1 MEVKSQS
8 LRSDSSFGFTFRSSA
23 SDGLLILSTFL
34 GQPSGHLDNFYSVS
48 LVQGKLALVFGPGTT
63 SGQPTTFVTNLAYN
77 DGVYH
82 TLFVTKRGQKIS
94 VFIDDVRTDDGGRA
108 LSRGAVDLAAPTHGG
123 LFIGGMPNVILEEV
137 TNAKMA
143 ASVVNL
149 VGTIRDFAFIDDLSV
164 RIVAMNEPVSF
175 FNSAIGRDRV
185 IM

>member
-1 MEVKSQS
+1 MEVKSQP
-8 LRSDSSFGFTFRSSA
+8 LRPDSSFGFTFRSSD

-34 GQPSGHLDNFYSVS
+34 GQPSGHLAHFYSVS
-48 LVQGKLALVFGPGTT
+48 LLQGKLALVFGPGAT
-63 SGQPTTFVTNLAYN
+63 SGQPTTFVTDLTYN

-94 VFIDDVRTDDGGRA
+94 VFIDDVRTDEGGLT
-108 LSRGAVDLAAPTHGG
+108 LSRGAMDLAAPTHGG
-123 LFIGGMPNVILEEV
+123 LFIGGLPNVILDEV
-137 TNAKMA
+137 ATSKMA

-149 VGTIRDFAFIDDLSV
+149 VGTIQDFAFIDDLSV

-185 IM
+185 IL

>member
-1 MEVKSQS
+1 MCVH
-8 LRSDSSFGFTFRSSA
+8 R
-23 SDGLLILSTFL
+23 
-34 GQPSGHLDNFYSVS
+34 
-48 LVQGKLALVFGPGTT
+48 
-63 SGQPTTFVTNLAYN
+63 
-77 DGVYH
+77 
-82 TLFVTKRGQKIS
+82 
-94 VFIDDVRTDDGGRA
+94 RA
-108 LSRGAVDLAAPTHGG
+108 LRELSVPGRPGQQRVEPALRRRRGVGAVKVIPGVIIGG
-123 LFIGGMPNVILEEV
+123 LPNVILEEV